1 MGHAEVNH
9 CSTKQPTNSY
19 STWTWNRISMVRI
32 RTNLFL
38 LLIGIAS
45 FSVLNHTEAGFACLS
60 NPCIYGV
67 CTDDL
72 NSTYSCYCI
81 DGYTGIQCQTNW
93 DECWSNPCRN
103 GGTCIDGIASYNC
116 TCRDGFV
123 GLNCEENFNECLS
136 NPCQNG
142 GSCYDQDNA
151 FVCSCALGYI
161 GLFCETD
168 VAVCETGD
176 RCHNGGECIE
186 GAGLDFTCQ
195 CIEGYGGKFCDQETD
210 ECESSPCQNGGICID
225 KFASY
230 ICACA
235 RGFSG
240 VNCEEEIMY
249 CESSPC
255 ANQALCLVEESE
267 PICYCVP
274 DFHGERCEFQYDEC
288 QLGPY
293 PKCVNG
299 GTCIDG
305 VDEYSCSC
313 PPSFTGTNCECLVL
327 EDSEVDCNYT
337 APEITT
343 LEYATTTAWFDST
356 FSTGYSFSGD
366 MGSDLPP
373 GTWRPTSGTWRPTT
387 GTGRPITGPWRP
399 SSSTGSTGT
408 TLYLS
413 NVSVTT
419 IQPDLLT
426 SPYTSSDGLPISIG
440 STSLE
445 TVTKMEDSS
454 KRTTVYPYSTRVTS
468 DVEVTERE
476 FSVSPEMR
484 TTPGQE
490 PEAFTTPKIQV
501 DGSTPDQG
509 LPTTLSVE
517 DQKTSGAPGE
527 GDSVTSDIRDGS
539 TTRSE
544 DVDIVTKPRDT
555 TLQGAS
561 TIPVDYTDSVDK
573 TTESIPSGVT
583 VRPIEEPKTSSPSDT
598 DIEKLSST
606 APTDVPSVDVT
617 ITPFFT
623 ESPGNVSTAVPPAE
637 QPTQF
642 TSSSTSSYDTA
653 SYYPSS
659 PTDIPSSSS
668 KTTTTTTVPPRPTDT
683 VITECD
689 DKVCANGGTCAMTPS
704 GIRCHCDFRY
714 IGTYCDIPVSIQ
726 NAAFS
731 RDSFLRH
738 IIYRRN
744 ETEFQNMTA
753 GQLLPISVR
762 FKAKMTSREG
772 LIMLAAAEG
781 NDGSHYVA
789 LFLHKGLLQF
799 QFSCGLQTMLLSEIE
814 GPVNNGY
821 ELHIKVGLNF
831 NDRLTH
837 CNASLHVNETLAMS
851 GEQPTW
857 LRNTD
862 PYEDPTGTTMV
873 PIKHSWLHLG
883 GRPIKTMYTLSHN
896 ISRYQGFTGCVYEL
910 EINRKP
916 VAVFENA
923 EDAFKIYECTSL
935 ACLSSPCRNGAIC
948 VEEEGFNQESRY
960 KPNSQASWS
969 CKCAFGYMGRTCER
983 SICDNNPCK
992 HGGTCVTF
1000 PESGYLCLCP
1010 YGKHGHLCEHDL
1022 DILQP
1027 SFFGSIKGLS
1037 SYVAYPL
1044 SFPLEDRFE
1053 FSFKIIPTTVS
1064 QISLLAFVG
1073 QLDDHSEKSDHFS
1086 VSFIQGFILVTW
1098 NLGSGPR
1105 RIFTQQPV
1113 HVQPSRPTTINVGRN
1128 GRLAWLSI
1136 DGRVN
1141 ISGNSPGSSSKLNV
1155 APYLFIGGHEQ
1166 ANFSNLPHDL
1176 PLHSGFQGCLFD
1188 IHIVAGPVHIPLQ
1201 HIGGMRGRS
1210 VGQCGTKECHRHACQ
1225 NNGACLQHGS
1235 TFTCICQEDWNGLL
1249 CSQKTNPCDESNK
1262 CSVDSSCFPLITGY
1276 ECDCP
1281 FGKIGKRCEANLKYL
1296 SDVSFSGRRSYLAL
1310 KWPAVNS
1317 DYSYLENEVRYEKIV
1332 QPSSLMSQNHSI
1344 LLKSIRELDKI
1355 NDVLKVNANDT
1366 ANSLLY
1372 SHVLTTRSQNYHQ
1385 LKIRYLSI
1393 ELQVRPLSE
1402 KGLLMFVRTYDSN
1415 EQKQGFISLSL
1426 QGGVIE
1432 YRVSSAQM
1440 QTSVVRSN
1448 HVLAIGEWHNIKII
1462 KYGKR
1467 LTLWVEGKS
1476 TSMLGSVREE
1486 FINPSTR
1493 LYFGGLPDLS
1503 HLPFDALSGFPI
1515 PFRGCIRNV
1524 NLNGT
1529 RITLNESSIVESR
1542 NVNDCDGTPCGG
1554 DLCTKGGLCWLDEH
1568 SQPHCKCPEY
1578 SKGVN
1583 CEIQESCEIVKCR
1596 NNGQCIKNGRCSC
1609 AIGWTGYYCEI
1620 ATTKFSALGFNDRS
1634 YILIPSQKIK
1644 MKDKRNGE
1652 SINLSPRLELQIS
1665 FNISTLE
1672 DGVIFWTTDK
1682 SSRYFGVGVQNG
1694 FITIASNMVQE
1705 AENLTAVSSPWKAY
1719 VADGD
1724 WHNIRIETENGTVQ
1738 VLVNGHPLFSELR
1751 IRSDAIDAEPGLQY
1765 SSDEASYLGGFP
1777 DEDVRNRTFG
1787 KFSSAFNGCIQDIY
1801 LGNNV
1806 DEVDYTSYQG
1816 ANIDECEV

>member
-1 MGHAEVNH
+1 M
-9 CSTKQPTNSY
+9 CSC
-19 STWTWNRISMVRI
+19 
-32 RTNLFL
+32 
-38 LLIGIAS
+38 A
-45 FSVLNHTEAGFACLS
+45 A
-60 NPCIYGV
+60 
-67 CTDDL
+67 
-72 NSTYSCYCI
+72 
-81 DGYTGIQCQTNW
+81 
-93 DECWSNPCRN
+93 
-103 GGTCIDGIASYNC
+103 
-116 TCRDGFV
+116 GFV
-123 GLNCEENFNECLS
+123 G
-136 NPCQNG
+136 
-142 GSCYDQDNA
+142 
-151 FVCSCALGYI
+151 V
-161 GLFCETD
+161 FCETD

-186 GAGLDFTCQ
+186 GPGLEFSCQ
-195 CIEGYGGKFCDQETD
+195 CVEGYEGKFCDKETD

-230 ICACA
+230 TCACTM
-235 RGFSG
+235 GFSG
-240 VNCEEEIMY
+240 DNCEEEIMY

-313 PPSFTGTNCECLVL
+313 APSFSGTNCECLVL
-327 EDSEVDCNYT
+327 EDSQMDCNYT
-337 APEITT
+337 APEMTT
-343 LEYATTTAWFDST
+343 LEYASTGVWFDST
-356 FSTGYSFSGD
+356 FSTKYSFSVD
-366 MGSDLPP
+366 TDSSMPSV
-373 GTWRPTSGTWRPTT
+373 TWRP
-387 GTGRPITGPWRP
+387 
-399 SSSTGSTGT
+399 GSTIEST
-408 TLYLS
+408 TPTLYS
-413 NVSVTT
+413 NVSVTY
-419 IQPDLLT
+419 QPDMENT
-426 SPYTSSDGLPISIG
+426 SYTSVSGMPFSTKPTSI
-440 STSLE
+440 E
-445 TVTKMEDSS
+445 TVTIIEGMTETTAYQYATKVSTEAIEGAVTTGEISMNPDLSTSAIETGPETITTS
-454 KRTTVYPYSTRVTS
+454 K
-468 DVEVTERE
+468 
-476 FSVSPEMR
+476 PEI
-484 TTPGQE
+484 T
-490 PEAFTTPKIQV
+490 FTTLQV
-501 DGSTPDQG
+501 D
-509 LPTTLSVE
+509 
-517 DQKTSGAPGE
+517 DQKTSSGTSDD
-527 GDSVTSDIRDGS
+527 GDSATTGIRDSS
-539 TTRSE
+539 TTLGGV
-544 DVDIVTKPRDT
+544 VDIAT
-555 TLQGAS
+555 TSRAS
-561 TIPVDYTDSVDK
+561 TPREVSTEPVEYTDFVDK
-573 TTESIPSGVT
+573 TTEGAIHEVSVKPVDEPRTSPATAVEAGIP
-583 VRPIEEPKTSSPSDT
+583 TSTEST
-598 DIEKLSST
+598 DIPL
-606 APTDVPSVDVT
+606 VDVT
-617 ITPFFT
+617 LTPFFT
-623 ESPGNVSTAVPPAE
+623 ESPGNISTSTPPVE
-637 QPTQF
+637 QVTMS
-642 TSSSTSSYDTA
+642 TSTTTSSYDTA
-653 SYYPSS
+653 SYFPTS
-659 PTDIPSSSS
+659 PVEFSSSS
-668 KTTTTTTVPPRPTDT
+668 VTSTTTTVSSPRPTD
-683 VITECD
+683 VIITECD
-689 DKVCANGGTCAMTPS
+689 DKVCANGGTCSMTHG
-704 GIRCHCDFRY
+704 GIKCHCDFRY
-714 IGTYCDIPVSIQ
+714 MGTYCDIPVSIQ

-744 ETEFQNMTA
+744 DSEFRNITLEQM
-753 GQLLPISVR
+753 LPISVR
-762 FKAKMTSREG
+762 FNAKMTSREG

-781 NDGSHYVA
+781 NEGSHYVA

-821 ELHIKVGLNF
+821 ELQIKVELNF
-831 NDRLTH
+831 NNRLTH

-857 LRNTD
+857 LMNMDLNGERNS
-862 PYEDPTGTTMV
+862 TTV
-873 PIKHSWLHLG
+873 PIRHSWLHLG

-896 ISRYQGFTGCVYEL
+896 ISRYQGFTGCIYNL
-910 EINRKP
+910 EVNRKP
-916 VAVFENA
+916 TAVFENA
-923 EDAFKIYECTSL
+923 EDAFRIYECTSL
-935 ACLSSPCRNGAIC
+935 ACLSSPCKNGAIC
-948 VEEEGFNQESRY
+948 VEEEGTTPESRY
-960 KPNSQASWS
+960 KTNIQATWS

-992 HGGTCVTF
+992 YGGTCVTF

-1037 SYVAYPL
+1037 SYVAYPI
-1044 SFPLEDRFE
+1044 SFSLEDRFE
-1053 FSFKIIPTTVS
+1053 FSFKIIPTTIS

-1073 QLDDHSEKSDHFS
+1073 QLDDHSERSDHFS

-1113 HVQPSRPTTINVGRN
+1113 HVQPSRPTSINVGRN
-1128 GRLAWLSI
+1128 GRLSWLSI
-1136 DGRVN
+1136 DGKVN

-1155 APYLFIGGHEQ
+1155 SPHLFIGGHEQ
-1166 ANFSNLPHDL
+1166 ANFSSLPHDL

-1249 CSQKTNPCDESNK
+1249 CSQKNNPCDDTNK
-1262 CSVDSSCFPLITGY
+1262 CSAEASCFPLISGY

-1332 QPSSLMSQNHSI
+1332 QPSSLMSQNQSI

-1355 NDVLKVNANDT
+1355 NDVLNVNINDT
-1366 ANSLLY
+1366 GNNLLY
-1372 SHVLTTRSQNYHQ
+1372 THTLTTRSQNYRQ

-1402 KGLLMFVRTYDSN
+1402 KGLLMFVRTFDSN
-1415 EQKQGFISLSL
+1415 EQRQGFISLSL

-1448 HVLAIGEWHNIKII
+1448 HVLAIGEWHNIKIV

-1467 LTLWVEGKS
+1467 LSLWVEGKS
-1476 TSMLGSVREE
+1476 TSTLGSVREE
-1486 FINPSTR
+1486 FINPNMKV
-1493 LYFGGLPDLS
+1493 YFGGLPDLS
-1503 HLPFDALSGFPI
+1503 ELPFDAISGFPI

-1529 RITLNESSIVESR
+1529 RLTLNESSIVESR

-1554 DLCTKGGLCWLDEH
+1554 DICTKGGLCWLDEY
-1568 SQPHCKCPEY
+1568 SQPHCKCPEF

-1583 CEIQESCEIVKCR
+1583 CEIQESCEIVQCR
-1596 NNGQCIKNGRCSC
+1596 NNGQCLKNGRCSC

-1652 SINLSPRLELQIS
+1652 SISFSPRLELQIS
-1665 FNISTLE
+1665 FNISTLD
-1672 DGVIFWTTDK
+1672 DGVVFWTTDRN
-1682 SSRYFGVGVQNG
+1682 SRYFGVGIQNG
-1694 FITIASNMVQE
+1694 FITVASNMVQE
-1705 AENLTAVSSPWKAY
+1705 TENPTVSTNPWKAY

-1724 WHNIRIETENGTVQ
+1724 WHNVKIDTENGTVQ
-1738 VLVNGHPLFSELR
+1738 VLVDGYPLFSELR
-1751 IRSDAIDAEPGLQY
+1751 IWSNAMESETDLRY
-1765 SSDEASYLGGFP
+1765 TSDEASYLGGFP
-1777 DEDVRNRTFG
+1777 DENIRNRTFG
-1787 KFSSAFNGCIQDIY
+1787 KFSAAFSGCIQDIY

-1806 DEVDYTSYQG
+1806 DTADYTTYQG
-1816 ANIDECEV
+1816 ANINECDV